1 MNFYKLKEA
10 AAAIA
15 AELYPADVTDD
26 SYDPRAD
33 VERCYLA
40 ALQHAVCENE
50 IVYRD
55 PGTRLPVRR
64 TGIEASLAARS
75 CIVSQHDLNVWL
87 QGKGVGIQ
95 IHSPSSSETYADD
108 SSASAESGDASTPLD
123 TTESERPT
131 SAQLAAA
138 LGPYLTEGRD
148 KETLKDMF
156 HDVRG
161 RPKLARYRKMSRLG
175 ARNIATWEVAGVV
188 LHLITERYMTWECAK
203 DALTEHYPQ
212 HLDILDGLG
221 PQEEAAAATWI
232 PRGIG

>member
-15 AELYPADVTDD
+15 AELYPADATDD
-26 SYDPRAD
+26 SNDPHAD

-40 ALQHAVCENE
+40 ALQDAVCTNE

-55 PGTRLPVRR
+55 PETRLPMHR
-64 TGIEASLAARS
+64 TGLEASLAAHS
-75 CIVSQHDLNVWL
+75 CIVSQYDLNVWL

-95 IHSPSSSETYADD
+95 IHSSSPETYADD
-108 SSASAESGDASTPLD
+108 SSASTAPGDASTPLD
-123 TTESERPT
+123 TAESEGPI

-148 KETLKDMF
+148 QETLKAMF
-156 HDVRG
+156 NDVRG
-161 RPKLARYRKMSRLG
+161 RPKLARYRKMARLG
-175 ARNIATWEVAGVV
+175 ARNIATWEVPGLV
-188 LHLITERYMTWECAK
+188 LHLIKEGYMTWERAK

-221 PQEEAAAATWI
+221 PQEEVTAATWI